1 LIVPKRHVESV
12 LTLGPGDGLLVG
24 RLILTAKRIGE
35 SMGFGQR
42 GYRLAIN
49 CGPEGGQHVGHLHVH
64 FLAGR
69 LQERRVERR

>member
-1 LIVPKRHVESV
+1 MPRRHIESV
-12 LTLGPGDGLLVG
+12 LTLGPEDGPLVG
-24 RLILTAKRIGE
+24 RLILAARRIGE
-35 SMGFGQR
+35 SMGFGER

-64 FLAGR
+64 FLGGR